1 MSPLEWYICVRISH
15 LNWLGSHVNYHFNMW
30 RENNIHTITH
40 VWPVICSMVS
50 SFLHINWKSPHWN
63 WQFSHCHVT
72 CHQLKCAFSHV
83 NFHIVTRDLLFSH
96 VISNFNMRRWSN
108 ATRALDIFT
117 SDRLCTNY
125 DISSIKHSVFPF
137 AFSKVQMRSAFLGEM
152 GIKISKR
159 GNKTWVSSMFSHI
172 LTCWLAIWTNVLTCK
187 NRWTSHVNIYTTN
200 GHFWQ
205 TNSTFPNLNYIC
217 SLVIKCISSACDW
230 HLNMRKCNDMWTEHV
245 FWSVFA
251 YEWQFSHQ
259 KVHIFGYE

>member
-1 MSPLEWYICVRISH
+1 MFYGIKFFTHKTESLLIEIDS
-15 LNWLGSHVNYHFNMW
+15 F
-30 RENNIHTITH
+30 HT
-40 VWPVICSMVS
+40 VM
-50 SFLHINWKSPHWN
+50 
-63 WQFSHCHVT
+63 
-72 CHQLKCAFSHV
+72 
-83 NFHIVTRDLLFSH
+83 SH
-96 VISNFNMRRWSN
+96 VISWNVLFHMWISTLSHGICFFHTWSQISICEDELTPHVRWTFSQV
-108 ATRALDIFT
+108 TGFVQIMT
-117 SDRLCTNY
+117 
-125 DISSIKHSVFPF
+125 FPQLNTQYSHLHF
-137 AFSKVQMRSAFLGEM
+137 QKVQMRSAFLGEM

-230 HLNMRKCNDMWTEHV
+230 HLNMWKCNDMWTEHV